1 MITDLGFEAIK
12 PQGAFYM
19 FPASPIDDDVRF
31 VEDLKEH
38 RVLAVPGTGFG
49 MPGYFRLS
57 YCLEDRVIQGAF
69 EGLNAAFSTY
79 S

>member
-1 MITDLGFEAIK
+1 
-12 PQGAFYM
+12 M